1 MRHRYG
7 FNELSRDSAER
18 KALLRSQCTSLVLYE
33 RIVTTLAKAK
43 ETQRRIE
50 RLVTRAKNANN
61 EIAKLS
67 VQTNP
72 ENVGKANA
80 VNVHAHR
87 QVARHLYTE
96 KAVAKL
102 FNDIAPL
109 FAERNGGY
117 TRIIKCGYRNNDSA
131 QLAILEFV
139 ERPQK
144 EEKAKADKKVK
155 DKTSQKASKAKK
167 EASERRGSEKVK
179 QSKGVSEKV
188 VTRQKKGN

>member
-7 FNELSRDSAER
+7 FNELSRNSAER

-43 ETQRRIE
+43 ATQKCIE
-50 RLVTRAKNANN
+50 KLVTRARNANN

-67 VQTNP
+67 ADANP
-72 ENVGKANA
+72 ENDGKAKA
-80 VNVHAHR
+80 INVHAHR

-109 FAERNGGY
+109 FSERNGGY
-117 TRIIKCGYRNNDSA
+117 TRIIKYGYRNRSE
-131 QLAILEFV
+131 QES
-139 ERPQK
+139 PQK
-144 EEKAKADKKVK
+144 
-155 DKTSQKASKAKK
+155 
-167 EASERRGSEKVK
+167 
-179 QSKGVSEKV
+179 
-188 VTRQKKGN
+188 